1 MRKWDSS
8 RRRLTPMHL
17 QACNLWRTRGVNHG
31 QNYGQLHWIWL
42 VSSTSCTPQS
52 SSVWFTLIHPAQVN
66 ISSIKAEERRVSGL
80 RRPSI
85 SAPPILLQQTS
96 WRRDREKN
104 ANCSHPA
111 KKRNKKIRWA
121 FDTLSL
127 KEKYIN
133 DAPWQSALISEG
145 SPWTPLFI
153 GHRFS
158 SGFMASDTPR
168 TLVAGRLLGNTL
180 RGCHL
185 SRHASCIIL

>member
-1 MRKWDSS
+1 MGFIPSQADASS
-8 RRRLTPMHL
+8 STYS
-17 QACNLWRTRGVNHG
+17 WRTGGVNHG
-31 QNYGQLHWIWL
+31 QNYHQRRWIWL
-42 VSSTSCTPQS
+42 VSASINTFAAPALHKAPPSDSREPS
-52 SSVWFTLIHPAQVN
+52 ASKHLIHKSGRMEQKCL
-66 ISSIKAEERRVSGL
+66 SI
-80 RRPSI
+80 P
-85 SAPPILLQQTS
+85 APPILLQQTS
-96 WRRDREKN
+96 WRRAREKKKS
-104 ANCSHPA
+104 NCSPQNQ
-111 KKRNKKIRWA
+111 KKGEKKKLWA

-133 DAPWQSALISEG
+133 DAPWQSALIREA
-145 SPWTPLFI
+145 SPWTRLFI